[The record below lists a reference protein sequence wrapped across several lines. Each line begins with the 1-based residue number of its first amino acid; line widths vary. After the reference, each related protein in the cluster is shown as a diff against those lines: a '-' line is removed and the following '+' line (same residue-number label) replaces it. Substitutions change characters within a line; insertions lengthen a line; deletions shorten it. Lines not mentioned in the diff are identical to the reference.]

1 MDTGGTDIGWHR
13 SQRCDTGGCV
23 EAMRIG
29 DEYALRDSVNP
40 EPVLRFSKQ
49 AWAAFT
55 AQIRAGEF
63 DLR

>member
-23 EAMRIG
+23 EAMRTG
-29 DEYALRDSVNP
+29 DEYALRDSVDP
-40 EPVLRFSKQ
+40 EPVLRFTKE

-63 DLR
+63 DLH

>member
-1 MDTGGTDIGWHR
+1 VNTGGTDIGWHR
-13 SQRCDTGGCV
+13 SQRCDTGACV

-29 DEYALRDSVNP
+29 DEYALRDSVDP
-40 EPVLRFSKQ
+40 EPVLRFTKG

-55 AQIRAGEF
+55 AQIRAGAF